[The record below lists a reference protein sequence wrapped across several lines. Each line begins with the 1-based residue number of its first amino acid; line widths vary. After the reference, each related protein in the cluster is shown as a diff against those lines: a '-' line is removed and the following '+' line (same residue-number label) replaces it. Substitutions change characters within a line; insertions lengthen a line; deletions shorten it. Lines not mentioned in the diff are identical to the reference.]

1 MCYNLGLTL
10 IILSI
15 EDLICNARFV
25 EPLGDQLIFSNR
37 ARPHQHRPALL
48 VIFLDGGSHSFEL
61 GLFGFVNEILVVFA
75 GNWLVGWHYYHIQA
89 VDLLEFLC
97 LSKGRTGH
105 TTELL
110 I

>member
-25 EPLGDQLIFSNR
+25 QPLGDQLIFSNR

-48 VIFLDGGSHSFEL
+48 MVLLDGSCHGFEL
-61 GLFGFVNEILVVFA
+61 SLFGFVNEILVIFA
-75 GNWLVGWHYYHIQA
+75 GNWLVGRHYHHIQA
-89 VDLLEFLC
+89 VDLLELLC

>member
-1 MCYNLGLTL
+1 MCHNLGLAL
-10 IILSI
+10 IILGV

-25 EPLGDQLIFSNR
+25 EPLGDQLILSDR
-37 ARPHQHRPALL
+37 ARPHQHRPTLL
-48 VIFLDGGSHSFEL
+48 MILLDGGSHSFEL

-75 GNWLVGWHYYHIQA
+75 GNWLVGRHYHHIKA
-89 VDLLEFLC
+89 IDLLELLC